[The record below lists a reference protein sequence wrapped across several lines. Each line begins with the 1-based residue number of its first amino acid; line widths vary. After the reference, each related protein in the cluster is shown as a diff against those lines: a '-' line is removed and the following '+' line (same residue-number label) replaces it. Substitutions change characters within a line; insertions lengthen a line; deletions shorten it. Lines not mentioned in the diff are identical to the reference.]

1 MDKRFN
7 IDRHSPVLH
16 SLVEKE
22 KDPLKSAVLKAYLA
36 GDRKV
41 CEISSKFHV
50 STKAIYEWLRIFAAG
65 NPEWAYSRPHASRPH
80 AKAARAAFAS
90 PTSNRSAMAKKQPT
104 EAGNLPDDPE
114 ELKKRIKELELKLH
128 SREVM
133 IDVAEEMF
141 GIQIRKKPGVK
152 Q

>member
-1 MDKRFN
+1 MKKRFD
-7 IDRHSPVLH
+7 IDRNSPVLH
-16 SLVEKE
+16 CLVENE
-22 KDPLKSAVLKAYLA
+22 KDPLKYSVLKAYLA

-50 STKAIYEWLRIFAAG
+50 STKVIYQWLRIFAAED
-65 NPEWAYSRPHASRPH
+65 PEWAYSRPHASRPH
-80 AKAARAAFAS
+80 AKAAKAAFAS
-90 PTSNRSAMAKKQPT
+90 PTSNQSAMAKKQPT
-104 EAGNLPDDPE
+104 VADNLPDDPE
-114 ELKKRIKELELKLH
+114 KLKKRIRELELKLH

>member
-1 MDKRFN
+1 
-7 IDRHSPVLH
+7 
-16 SLVEKE
+16 
-22 KDPLKSAVLKAYLA
+22 
-36 GDRKV
+36 
-41 CEISSKFHV
+41 
-50 STKAIYEWLRIFAAG
+50 
-65 NPEWAYSRPHASRPH
+65 
-80 AKAARAAFAS
+80 
-90 PTSNRSAMAKKQPT
+90 MAKKQPT
-104 EAGNLPDDPE
+104 EAGNLPDYPE